1 MIITN
6 KYNLPQALVEFA
18 TRKDDTYV
26 RDPQA
31 FGATTLLNGV
41 REIVLKRRHSESIEQ
56 DISDMV
62 WMLLGSAVHK
72 IAESHDT
79 SGESE
84 KDYRLVFENGLALRG
99 RVDYYN
105 TTDSA
110 VEDYK
115 TCSVW
120 KVIYQDFDDWKKQ
133 GLMYALL
140 LMASGK
146 TVKKLRFHA
155 LIKDW
160 KAGDYRLALLKNN
173 FYPEHAMWT
182 WEYEIQPNDLDEIS
196 KFVEEK
202 LKEVEKALL
211 LTDDELPVCSPSERW
226 NDGDKYAV
234 KKNGRVTALRVL
246 DSKEEADVYLR
257 EQGGDSIEVRK
268 GVDRKCE
275 DYCLVKEFC
284 QHYKGNKGV

>member
-6 KYNLPQALVEFA
+6 KYNLPQALVDFA

-41 REIVLKRRHSESIEQ
+41 REIVLKRRHGEEIEQ

-62 WMLLGSAVHK
+62 WMLFGSAVHK

-105 TTDSA
+105 NTEQA

-120 KVIYQDFDDWKKQ
+120 KVIYQDFEDWRKQ
-133 GLMYALL
+133 GVMYALL
-140 LMASGK
+140 LAASGK
-146 TVKKLRFHA
+146 KVVKLRFHA
-155 LIKDW
+155 LLKDW
-160 KAGDYRLALLKNN
+160 KAGDYRLALLQNK

-182 WEYEIQPNDLDEIS
+182 WEYELQPNDFDEIV
-196 KFVEEK
+196 KFAGDK

-234 KKNGRVTALRVL
+234 MKNGRVSALRVL
-246 DSKEEADVYLR
+246 DNREDADTYLR
-257 EQGGDSIEVRK
+257 EKGGDFIEVKK